1 MLECGDGWCTLQC
14 GHVPNIKQW
23 DWLETGVWCT
33 GPSRLPG
40 SSIITHIQYYS
51 TTVLLYY
58 CTTVHAATAHKNYI
72 STCLEWHYET
82 WHFIYCAWLESHSQK
97 WSCQNQTQDVLSI
110 GYTRPGTGLSSK
122 VSEDHHSSYIGYKKQ
137 LYFAACAIKIV
148 SHTSVFWELL
158 ATCKTAKLAQHN
170 LNKNNAIITTMTI
183 PVHYY

>member
-1 MLECGDGWCTLQC
+1 MVHSAVWSRPKHKAMRLAGDWCLVHQCQQTAWFQHNYTHTVLQY
-14 GHVPNIKQW
+14 NI
-23 DWLETGVWCT
+23 
-33 GPSRLPG
+33 
-40 SSIITHIQYYS
+40 
-51 TTVLLYY
+51 TTVL
-58 CTTVHAATAHKNYI
+58 HAATAHKNYI

-122 VSEDHHSSYIGYKKQ
+122 VSEDHYSSYIGYKKQ

-183 PVHYY
+183 SVHCY